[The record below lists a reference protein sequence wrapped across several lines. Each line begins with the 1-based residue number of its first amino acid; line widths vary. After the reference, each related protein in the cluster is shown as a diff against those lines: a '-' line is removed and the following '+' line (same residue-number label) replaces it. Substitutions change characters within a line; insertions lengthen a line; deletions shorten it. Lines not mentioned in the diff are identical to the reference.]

1 MALENYRMTDH
12 SKNPL
17 QFGFPLGAGLAAPSE
32 DPLPLGERVAAKVLA
47 RQAEA
52 APDRPFVY
60 FNGQWLTYAEADRRA
75 NRAAHALAAA
85 GVKPGDRVA
94 IDLHNRLEYLDL
106 WFGLSRLGAIQVP
119 INTDYR
125 APQIAHTFKRS
136 GIDAVAVQAALLPE
150 LEAALEGL
158 ESRPALLLLDAA
170 PAQVSAARGFDYAE
184 LVAAASDA
192 PVPGCADVSGADIGA
207 VMNTSGTTG
216 PSKGVLLT
224 HAQQYI
230 LGRMMAADMHLGP
243 DDVYYNYFPLFHNT
257 AQAMLTIPV
266 MLVGARMVLT
276 ERFSASRFWPEVR
289 EHGCTAFYYIG
300 EILHILLKST
310 TREDSK
316 GAALR
321 VGWGIGGAADDLLA
335 FRERFGVDL
344 RSGYGSTE
352 ANVPCYVPHGSAK
365 AGSAGRAAPGF
376 EIRIADEHG
385 QALPADSVGEILV
398 RAAEPGALMAGY
410 DGDPAATVAAWK
422 DLWFHT
428 GDSGKLDADGDLYF
442 TGRIKDAIRVRG
454 ENVSA
459 FEVERA
465 ISEDAAVLEVA
476 AIAVPCELGG
486 DDVKIVVVV
495 RDGAQLE
502 PQALVEHALA
512 RLPRFAVPRYVEFVD
527 ALPKTPTN
535 KVMKHVLRAQPFT
548 TNTWDRLQTPRS
560 GT

>member
-1 MALENYRMTDH
+1 MTDH
-12 SKNPL
+12 SISPL
-17 QFGFPLGAGLAAPSE
+17 NFGFPLGAGLADLAQ
-32 DPLPLGERVAAKVLA
+32 DPLPLAERVPAKILA
-47 RQAEA
+47 WQAQA

-60 FNGQWLTYAEADRRA
+60 FGGQWISYGEADRRA

-85 GVKPGDRVA
+85 GVKKGDRVA

-106 WFGLSRLGAIQVP
+106 WFALGRLGAIQVP

-125 APQIAHTFKRS
+125 APQIVHTFKRS
-136 GIDAVAVQAALLPE
+136 RIDAVVVQAGLLPE
-150 LEAALEGL
+150 LQAALNDL
-158 ESRPALLLLDAA
+158 DRQPLTLLLDAD
-170 PAQVSAARGFDYAE
+170 AALLAASGAADYAA
-184 LVAAASDA
+184 LAASA
-192 PVPGCADVSGADIGA
+192 PGGPVPGCDEVSGADIGA

-230 LGRMMAADMHLGP
+230 LGRMMAADMFLGP

-257 AQAMLTIPV
+257 AQAMLTVPV
-266 MLVGARMVLT
+266 LLAGARMVLT

-310 TREDSK
+310 TRDDSR
-316 GAALR
+316 GSTLR
-321 VGWGIGGAADDLLA
+321 VGWGIGGAADDLVE
-335 FRERFGVDL
+335 FQDRYGVEL

-365 AGSAGRAAPGF
+365 VGSAGRPAPGF
-376 EIRIADEHG
+376 EVRIADEQG
-385 QALPADSVGEILV
+385 QPLPADTVGEILV
-398 RAAEPGALMAGY
+398 RSYEPCALMAGY
-410 DGDPAATVAAWK
+410 DGDAAATVAAWK

-428 GDSGKLDADGDLYF
+428 GDAGRLDADGDLYF

-465 ISEDAAVLEVA
+465 ISEDPAVLEVA

-486 DDVKIVVVV
+486 DDLKIVVVP
-495 RDGAQLE
+495 RAGAQLD
-502 PQALVEHALA
+502 PQALVELAHA
-512 RLPRFAVPRYVEFVD
+512 RLPKFAVPRYVEFVE

-548 TNTWDRLQTPRS
+548 SNTWDRAAKPRS
-560 GT
+560 QG

>member
-1 MALENYRMTDH
+1 MTKH
-12 SKNPL
+12 STQPL
-17 QFGFPLGAGLAAPSE
+17 HFGFPLGAGLA
-32 DPLPLGERVAAKVLA
+32 DPAHDKLPLADRVPAKILA
-47 RQAEA
+47 RQAQA

-60 FNGQWLTYAEADRRA
+60 FAGEWITYGEADRRA

-85 GVKPGDRVA
+85 GVKKGDRVA

-106 WFGLSRLGAIQVP
+106 WFGLGRLGAIQVP

-125 APQIAHTFKRS
+125 APQIVHTFKRS
-136 GIDAVAVQAALLPE
+136 RIDAVVVQASLLPE
-150 LEAALEGL
+150 MRAALGEL
-158 ESRPALLLLDAA
+158 DEPLSVVLLDAGPDLLA
-170 PAQVSAARGFDYAE
+170 ETAAHDFGA
-184 LVAAASDA
+184 LVASASDA
-192 PVPGCADVSGADIGA
+192 AVPGSEDVSGADIGA

-230 LGRMMAADMHLGP
+230 LGRMMAADMYLGP
-243 DDVYYNYFPLFHNT
+243 EDVYYNYFPLFHNT
-257 AQAMLTIPV
+257 AQAMLTVPV
-266 MLVGARMVLT
+266 LLTGSRMVLT
-276 ERFSASRFWPEVR
+276 EKFSASRFWPEVR
-289 EHGCTAFYYIG
+289 EHRCTAFYYIG

-310 TREDSK
+310 TGEDAHGST
-316 GAALR
+316 LR
-321 VGWGIGGAADDLLA
+321 VGWGIGGAAADVVE
-335 FRERFGVDL
+335 FQKRFGVEL

-352 ANVPCYVPHGSAK
+352 ANVPCYVPHDSDK
-365 AGSAGRAAPGF
+365 AGSAGRVAPGF

-385 QALPADSVGEILV
+385 QPVPVGTAGEILV
-398 RAAEPGALMAGY
+398 RSYEPCALMAGY

-428 GDSGKLDADGDLYF
+428 GDAGKLDADGDLHF

-465 ISEDAAVLEVA
+465 IGDDPAVLEVA

-486 DDVKIVVVV
+486 DDLKIVVVP
-495 RDGAQLE
+495 RAGAKADPE
-502 PQALVEHALA
+502 ALVELA
-512 RLPRFAVPRYVEFVD
+512 RAKLPKFAVPRYVEFVD

-548 TNTWDRLQTPRS
+548 ANTWDRNS
-560 GT
+560 KS